1 MRELISSIMRLSA
14 TMTMFS
20 LEQAQN
26 AMSAPA
32 DTRAA
37 LARLRETLDAMS
49 DSLASKIDDPK
60 RAALEGMS
68 RAQSE
73 MFDRTA
79 GAVNFDAAGE
89 FVRKTSESLSAVI
102 ARPSSR
108 DTAGAA

>member
-1 MRELISSIMRLSA
+1 MLEMISSIMRLSA
-14 TMTMFS
+14 AMTMFG

-26 AMSAPA
+26 AMLAPA

-49 DSLASKIDDPK
+49 DTLAAKIDEPK
-60 RAALEGMS
+60 REALEGMS
-68 RAQSE
+68 RAQTE

-79 GAVNFDAAGE
+79 GVVSFDAAGE
-89 FVRKTSESLSAVI
+89 FVRKTSESLSGVI